1 MKPEPRPSISGYL
14 AIASA
19 VLIWGSWGLLVRWA
33 GVSAVAVS
41 LLSTFFAWCFLTLA
55 WGVRSGPE
63 IRPGPGKNLF
73 LFLFLGIAVALNNVL
88 YFRAFIH
95 TTVANAVLSHYL
107 APILVFFLA
116 PLLIRERI
124 ESRGF
129 VSLLLS
135 LVGLYLIIRGPGLI
149 ITDRDLTG
157 ILFGTGSAVFFA
169 FQIIAV
175 RYLAPNFSALKLTW
189 YTNLG
194 ASLVLFP
201 ASYPDIL
208 LVPGR
213 ILLLIA
219 GMGVFLSGLA
229 PILYVHGLKTVPA
242 HHAAVLS
249 YLEPVGGI
257 FLAFLFL
264 SESPGAT
271 TLAGG
276 ALILSAGYYLV
287 FTRRKPPGNES

>member
-1 MKPEPRPSISGYL
+1 MKSEHRSTISGYL
-14 AIASA
+14 AISSA
-19 VLIWGSWGLLVRWA
+19 VLIWGFWGLLVRWA
-33 GVSAVAVS
+33 GISAIAVS
-41 LLSTFFAWCFLTLA
+41 FLSTFFAWCFLTLA
-55 WGVRSGPE
+55 WGIRSGPE

-95 TTVANAVLSHYL
+95 TSVANAVFSHYL

-116 PLLIRERI
+116 PLLLRERI
-124 ESRGF
+124 EPRGIL
-129 VSLLLS
+129 SLLLS
-135 LVGLYLIIRGPGLI
+135 VLGLSLIIRGPGPL

-175 RYLAPNFSALKLTW
+175 RHLAPNFSAVKLTW

-194 ASLVLFP
+194 AALVLLP
-201 ASYPDIL
+201 AAYSDIL

-229 PILYVHGLKTVPA
+229 PILYVQGLRTVPA

-264 SESPGAT
+264 SESPGTA

-276 ALILSAGYYLV
+276 ALILSAGYLLV
-287 FTRRKPPGNES
+287 FARREQPGKKP